1 MICVV
6 RCTTHLLWGDAWMCT
21 VRVTIGV
28 EEWAPLDFPDRLDMS
43 KRRWHMGRVG
53 IFNIRATTL

>member
-1 MICVV
+1 
-6 RCTTHLLWGDAWMCT
+6 MCT

-43 KRRWHMGRVG
+43 KLALAHGQVG